1 MRMILL
7 LGALAIL
14 GLPAAGV
21 TAQDSNESGPSVG
34 PLDQSRA
41 LAYSQAVVGRTLGD
55 YRFRDRQGRT
65 LMLSELAGRP
75 LVFSLIYTSC
85 YHTCPMVTSHL
96 AKVVEVARD
105 ALGQDSF
112 SVVTVG
118 FDAPVDTPDRMRIFA
133 AQRHIDDP
141 DWYFLSSDAETIERF
156 SQDLGFLYVS
166 SPKGFDHLVQST
178 IVDAEGKIY
187 RQVYGEIFLA
197 PLLVEPLKEL
207 LYGKA
212 VATSVV
218 DGLMNNIRL
227 VCTVYDPTTGLYH
240 FDYSLFVGIG
250 AGLLS
255 LGTIAVFIAHA
266 WRSSKPP
273 VKRT

>member
-1 MRMILL
+1 MRMILF
-7 LGALAIL
+7 LGALAVL
-14 GLPAAGV
+14 ALSAAGA
-21 TAQDSNESGPSVG
+21 TTQDSETPDPSVG
-34 PLDQSRA
+34 PLDPTQA
-41 LAYSQAVVGRTLGD
+41 LAYSQAVVGSRIGD
-55 YRFRDRQGRT
+55 YRFLDRQGRT
-65 LMLSELAGRP
+65 LMLSEIAGRP
-75 LVFSLIYTSC
+75 LVISLIYTSC

-112 SVVTVG
+112 SVLTVG
-118 FDAPVDTPDRMRIFA
+118 FDAPVDSPDRMRVFA

-156 SQDLGFLYVS
+156 SRDVGFLYVS

-178 IVDAEGKIY
+178 IVDADGKIY

-255 LGTIAVFIAHA
+255 LGAIAVFIAHA
-266 WRSSKPP
+266 WRGSKPP
-273 VKRT
+273 VERT